1 MERIKTLSMS
11 LSLIKLYSRRMKEIT
26 RRGFIKSS
34 TALTVGMS
42 LYPGIARGSANESG
56 KVKIGFVGTGNRGIS
71 LLKTILSLNNT
82 AVVALCDLD
91 VNRAINAASLCE
103 KRGRAKPRIY
113 GGTLSAY
120 KEMLDKEQ
128 LDAVIIATYWDSHTP
143 IALNAMNKGIYPGI
157 EVPAALTVADAW
169 KLVETAEKTG
179 IPCMMLENWSFRNDN
194 LALLNMKCLG
204 MFGEIVHCHCAHSHD
219 CIDHWFFD
227 KDTGQKRWPAEYL
240 LNYNRDQYPTHSV
253 GPILSW
259 MDINHGDIFTEIYS
273 TASASKG
280 INSYFK
286 RKFGESHP
294 NAKIAWKQGD
304 IVTSTLKTKMG
315 KTLVINYD
323 MQLPRPYSNRWLLQ
337 GTKGVYDEEKN
348 SVYLVDQSPDYH
360 NWEPWKPYETKYR
373 HKWWTTDL
381 SSQSH
386 GGTDF
391 IMLSQFV
398 EAVQYKKPT
407 PIDVYDTAV
416 MSAIVE
422 LSGISIEKNAPVPFP
437 DFTKGKWQTNKPSFA
452 LDR

>member
-1 MERIKTLSMS
+1 
-11 LSLIKLYSRRMKEIT
+11 
-26 RRGFIKSS
+26 
-34 TALTVGMS
+34 
-42 LYPGIARGSANESG
+42 
-56 KVKIGFVGTGNRGIS
+56 
-71 LLKTILSLNNT
+71 
-82 AVVALCDLD
+82 VALCDLD

-194 LALLNMKCLG
+194 LALLNMKRLG

-259 MDINHGDIFTEIYS
+259 MDINHGDIFTRNIFNRFCIERNQQLFQ
-273 TASASKG
+273 K
-280 INSYFK
+280 
-286 RKFGESHP
+286 
-294 NAKIAWKQGD
+294 KIW
-304 IVTSTLKTKMG
+304 
-315 KTLVINYD
+315 
-323 MQLPRPYSNRWLLQ
+323 R
-337 GTKGVYDEEKN
+337 E
-348 SVYLVDQSPDYH
+348 
-360 NWEPWKPYETKYR
+360 
-373 HKWWTTDL
+373 
-381 SSQSH
+381 SSQC
-386 GGTDF
+386 
-391 IMLSQFV
+391 
-398 EAVQYKKPT
+398 
-407 PIDVYDTAV
+407 
-416 MSAIVE
+416 
-422 LSGISIEKNAPVPFP
+422 KNCME
-437 DFTKGKWQTNKPSFA
+437 T
-452 LDR
+452 R